1 MVGLN
6 TDDCEI
12 WLPRRR
18 SEMAHAISPASC
30 EIEQNLER

>member
-6 TDDCEI
+6 TDDCEM

-18 SEMAHAISPASC
+18 SEIADAISLASC
-30 EIEQNLER
+30 EIEQNLE